1 MSDNFDNNYEMDDFS
16 LESILAEFKGDAYID
31 GARKTSDDILEA
43 QIQRILAESK
53 GDSTLASFS
62 RSDSGASE
70 EPAEGLTIADTES
83 LEEKESSALFFHA
96 HERESDLAYIS
107 EDSRPLDSLTDH
119 VVSEAAPSVLADE
132 ISSSSGN
139 LETSAEDDENV
150 DSPFFSLFR
159 LGRKKQ
165 QDASFEQKDSLPVG
179 QALPMETL
187 EETSEALP
195 TAQESSTEPKPFSFG
210 FFAVNEEETEEKA
223 DFAQQ
228 NSSEAAEPD
237 VSDTPS
243 DDGNTEILFFD
254 DYRYAET
261 DEGKEFETTWQETY
275 EDTVSLESGTEET
288 SRIGSLRALKGL
300 FSRFHSKQDEA
311 DAQEVVLHEE
321 EFVPEPEYEQRS
333 QEFAKQRH
341 SLMLRSRIALFISLL
356 LLIITIL
363 FERGVYLPGIADNG
377 FLMTA
382 VSVVLL
388 LVVMALSLD
397 LLQRGFA
404 HLLRLQPGAESLL
417 LISSFLVLVSC
428 FTVLIKGD
436 TSAPAPFCVV
446 SAFALSLSLWG
457 EYRLLAGMYLALKT
471 ASASESPDVYTSAY
485 HKEIDASLI
494 QHFHQTTDGF
504 YNNLTEADVAE
515 STYHAMAPILI
526 LLALFLA
533 FIGSIGSDCSFM
545 RALAAIASASAA
557 FSMLSAYA
565 IPFSAVAKR
574 LRRSGSALAGWGGA
588 DIIYYADG
596 IRLCESDLFPAGAAI
611 SGVKIF
617 DNREAQKIIR
627 YTGSLL
633 QASGSGVSE
642 AFSAF
647 MDSQGISHMT
657 VESFEVCEGGY
668 SAYIRDDNILIGT
681 SACLNLYGIRIPED
695 LNMKNAMFA
704 SLNGELSGVF
714 MIQYKPTRNVQN
726 ALLAML
732 HGHLKLFAAGRDFNI
747 SPLMIQQKLQIPADD
762 IEPLPFKDAYTV
774 SENLQEKVP
783 HAAAVSVHPT
793 PGCFAETLVSA
804 RRLRVIAR
812 INTLF
817 SLITGILGMLIM
829 FVMCRAGSSAS
840 VSPTSLCEFMLVME
854 LIVFLLSQIV

>member
-1 MSDNFDNNYEMDDFS
+1 MSDTFDNNYEMDDFS

-53 GDSTLASFS
+53 GDSTLASFT
-62 RSDSGASE
+62 RSDSKAE
-70 EPAEGLTIADTES
+70 EELADDLAIVGTES
-83 LEEKESSALFFHA
+83 PEESNSSVSFFQA
-96 HERESDLAYIS
+96 PEQKSDLSYNS
-107 EDSRPLDSLTDH
+107 EDFLSSNSLTDE
-119 VVSEAAPSVLADE
+119 VLTEAEPSILADVINVPAE
-132 ISSSSGN
+132 VP
-139 LETSAEDDENV
+139 ETSTEDDENV

-165 QDASFEQKDSLPVG
+165 QEAVFEQEDSLSADE
-179 QALPMETL
+179 ALPMEPA
-187 EETSEALP
+187 EEASQSQHEL
-195 TAQESSTEPKPFSFG
+195 QESSPAPEPFSFG
-210 FFAVNEEETEEKA
+210 FFAIDDDETETEAGFDEKNIPNA
-223 DFAQQ
+223 V
-228 NSSEAAEPD
+228 EAGMSNTHA
-237 VSDTPS
+237 
-243 DDGNTEILFFD
+243 DDGSTEILFFD
-254 DYRYAET
+254 DYRYAES
-261 DEGKEFETTWQETY
+261 DEGREFETTWQETY
-275 EDTVSLESGTEET
+275 EDTMSLESGTEET
-288 SRIGSLRALKGL
+288 SGIGSLKVFKGL
-300 FSRFHSKQDEA
+300 FSRLRPKQDEA
-311 DAQEVVLHEE
+311 DAPEAISQEE
-321 EFVPEPEYEQRS
+321 EFIPEPEYEQRS

-341 SLMLRSRIALFISLL
+341 SLMLRSRAALFFSLL
-356 LLIITIL
+356 LLVITLL

-382 VSVVLL
+382 VSAVLL

-404 HLLRLQPGAESLL
+404 QLLRLQPGAESLL
-417 LISSFLVLVSC
+417 LLSSLIVLLSC
-428 FTVLIKGD
+428 FTVLFKGD

-446 SAFALSLSLWG
+446 SSFALSLSLWG
-457 EYRLLAGMYLALKT
+457 EYRLLAGMYLSLKT
-471 ASASESPDVYTSAY
+471 ASASESPDVYTASY
-485 HKEIDASLI
+485 HKVIDASLI
-494 QHFHQTTDGF
+494 QHFQQATDGF

-533 FIGSIGSDCSFM
+533 FLGSIGSDCSFI

-633 QASGSGVSE
+633 RASGSGISE

-657 VESFEVCEGGY
+657 IDSFEVCEGGY

-762 IEPLPFKDAYTV
+762 IEPMPFKDAYEV
-774 SENLQEKVP
+774 SENLQEKRP
-783 HAAAVSVHPT
+783 SFTRHS
-793 PGCFAETLVSA
+793 
-804 RRLRVIAR
+804 
-812 INTLF
+812 
-817 SLITGILGMLIM
+817 
-829 FVMCRAGSSAS
+829 
-840 VSPTSLCEFMLVME
+840 
-854 LIVFLLSQIV
+854 